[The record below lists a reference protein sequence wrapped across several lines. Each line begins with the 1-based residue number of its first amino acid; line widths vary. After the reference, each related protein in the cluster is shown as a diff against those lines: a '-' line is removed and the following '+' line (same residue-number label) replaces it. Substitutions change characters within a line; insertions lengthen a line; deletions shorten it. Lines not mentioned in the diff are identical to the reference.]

1 MIPFRRHD
9 PLENMAIDEALLRT
23 HREENGS
30 PVLRFFGW
38 EGPAVSLGYFQN
50 TETEIDCSYCRSR
63 GIAVVRRPT
72 GGKAVLHGGDL
83 TYSLVARENTSLFSP
98 DVVETYRIISRC
110 LIRGLARSGIAVE
123 IVEEGRSGST
133 TANGFC
139 FATPYKNEI
148 LAGGRKICGS
158 AQIRARGV
166 FLQHGSIL
174 IDFDLPTASAAIGKS
189 GGDPDRRARE
199 IETAVTSIRE
209 ITGKTISINAL
220 CRDIAAGFEEVLQVR
235 MVEGTLS
242 PREEALKDRLLAEKY
257 RSEKWNMKGHGKRG
271 Y

>member
-1 MIPFRRHD
+1 MMPFRRHD
-9 PLENMAIDEALLRT
+9 PLENMAIDEALFRA
-23 HREENGS
+23 HREEGGA

-38 EGPAVSLGYFQN
+38 KGSAVSLGYFQDA
-50 TETEIDCSYCRSR
+50 EAEIDCPYCRR
-63 GIAVVRRPT
+63 KGITVVRRPT

-83 TYSLVARENTSLFSP
+83 TYSLVARENASLFSP
-98 DVVETYRIISRC
+98 DVIETYRIISRC

-123 IVEEGRSGST
+123 IVEEGRGGST
-133 TANGFC
+133 TGSGFC

-158 AQIRARGV
+158 AQVRARGV

-174 IDFDLPTASAAIGKS
+174 IDFDVPTASAAIGKK

-199 IETAVTSIRE
+199 IEAAVTSIRE
-209 ITGKTISINAL
+209 MTGRDISIDTL
-220 CRDIAAGFEEVLQVR
+220 CRDIVSGFEEVLQVR
-235 MVEGTLS
+235 MVEGALS
-242 PREEALKDRLLAEKY
+242 AGEEALKNRLLREKY
-257 RSEKWNMKGHGKRG
+257 RSDEWNMKGRGERG